1 MLNGVIVEVFDTGRC
16 HQMVRHS
23 PPEANDAIAEALTE
37 IVWRTWYLES
47 ASR

>member
-1 MLNGVIVEVFDTGRC
+1 MIERTIN
-16 HQMVRHS
+16 QMVRHS
-23 PPEANDAIAEALTE
+23 PPEADDAIALTE